1 MYGVGRKALIAA
13 SIGRFEP
20 NACAVKSGKSS
31 KQVALL
37 DILFFK
43 YKSLVDIRKECI
55 NRFYPEKDVF
65 VKNESLR

>member
-1 MYGVGRKALIAA
+1 MYGIGKKALIA

-20 NACAVKSGKSS
+20 NTCPVKRGKSS
-31 KQVALL
+31 KQVALS

-55 NRFYPEKDVF
+55 NLFYPEKDVF
-65 VKNESLR
+65 VKKEF